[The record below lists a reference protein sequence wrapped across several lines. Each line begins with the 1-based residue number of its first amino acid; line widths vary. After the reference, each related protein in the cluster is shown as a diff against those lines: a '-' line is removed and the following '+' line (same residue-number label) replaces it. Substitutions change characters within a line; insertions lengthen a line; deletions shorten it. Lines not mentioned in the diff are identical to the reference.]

1 MLIFNPCRF
10 KDPWLCIMYF
20 QKNYQWIRFG
30 RDFSRGRPRNV
41 RACSW
46 ATHSRT
52 IVTTR
57 VNLKIQ
63 IDHSYIYFR
72 RKNDYNIHAA
82 DICRYTLPL
91 GSLYFLHESQRS
103 RKSLIFHHYAWS
115 LRNYHQELHLF
126 ASVKKYS
133 ILSIIIDTELSEMD

>member
-1 MLIFNPCRF
+1 
-10 KDPWLCIMYF
+10 MYF
-20 QKNYQWIRFG
+20 QKHYQWIRFG
-30 RDFSRGRPRNV
+30 RDFSRGRPGNV

-52 IVTTR
+52 IVTTC

-63 IDHSYIYFR
+63 IHHFYIYFR
-72 RKNDYNIHAA
+72 REIDYNTSKK
-82 DICRYTLPL
+82 DMCRYKLPL
-91 GSLYFLHESQRS
+91 GSLYFLHENQRS
-103 RKSLIFHHYAWS
+103 RKSLIFHRYAWS

-133 ILSIIIDTELSEMD
+133 ILSIIIDTELSGMD